1 MTHPFA
7 EFNKC
12 ENQGTLVGNW
22 VEEHALKDLT
32 GSFRY
37 KAWVDH
43 KDVEGDS
50 VYPKH
55 LTASRMETFGRVFE
69 HSDNLVSWTSWGG
82 FLPLLFPFARA
93 EF

>member
-1 MTHPFA
+1 MEA
-7 EFNKC
+7 EQ
-12 ENQGTLVGNW
+12 E
-22 VEEHALKDLT
+22 
-32 GSFRY
+32 
-37 KAWVDH
+37 
-43 KDVEGDS
+43 S

-55 LTASRMETFGRVFE
+55 LKASSMETFGRVFE